1 MGSAFVKDKSTLPFD
16 AVAAKQQF
24 PLIAQN
30 SYLSYLDSGA
40 TSQKPQTVIDSQ
52 VHFYTSQNANIH
64 RGVYQ
69 LSHEATRLY
78 DESRETVRRFLNAKH
93 ANEVIFTSGATEGI
107 NLIAQ
112 SFGRANLNK
121 DDEILL
127 STMEHHSNIVPWQ
140 LLAQEVGAVIKV
152 IPVTDTGEL
161 DLPAFTTLLSERT
174 RIVSIVHVSN
184 ALGTLNPVAE
194 ITALAHSYGA
204 VVVIDGSQAA
214 PHLLTD
220 VQLLDC
226 DFYVFS
232 GHKVYAPMGTGA
244 LYGRQ
249 SLLQNMPPYKGG
261 GDMILSVSFAETTFQ
276 DAPERFEAGTP
287 NVAGAVGLAAA
298 IEFMESF
305 DADALRAYESQLVV
319 AAAKALAAIPGVTLI
334 GDPQKRV
341 GVVSFIIDGM
351 HPSDLGT
358 ILDKQ
363 GVAIRT
369 GHHCTQPLLERF
381 GLSATARASFAMYN
395 DTHDIER
402 LVAGIERAKSFF

>member
-1 MGSAFVKDKSTLPFD
+1 MGSALVKDKSTLPFD
-16 AVAAKQQF
+16 AAAAKQQF

-93 ANEVIFTSGATEGI
+93 ASEVIFTSGATEGI

-112 SFGRANLNK
+112 SFGRANLKK

-152 IPVTDTGEL
+152 IPVTDAGEL
-161 DLPAFTTLLSERT
+161 DLPAFTALLSERT

-204 VVVIDGSQAA
+204 VVVIDGAQAA

-298 IEFMESF
+298 IEFVESF
-305 DADALRAYESQLVV
+305 DAAC
-319 AAAKALAAIPGVTLI
+319 LACI
-334 GDPQKRV
+334 
-341 GVVSFIIDGM
+341 
-351 HPSDLGT
+351 
-358 ILDKQ
+358 
-363 GVAIRT
+363 
-369 GHHCTQPLLERF
+369 
-381 GLSATARASFAMYN
+381 
-395 DTHDIER
+395 
-402 LVAGIERAKSFF
+402 